1 MWKKKGAKKGR
12 QSDGQKNIKEN
23 GKRDNKNENNVFS
36 RKTGC
41 HGWAKRKEKNE
52 INIKKSGQGSWTYFG
67 NKKKRAR
74 RNVSFLCINSKNV
87 CTLHWKFLLQEA

>member
-36 RKTGC
+36 KKKQGAMDGQKEKRKT
-41 HGWAKRKEKNE
+41 K
-52 INIKKSGQGSWTYFG
+52 
-67 NKKKRAR
+67 
-74 RNVSFLCINSKNV
+74 
-87 CTLHWKFLLQEA
+87 